1 MDNFQSSGLK
11 PEILSALNDLG
22 FEKPTP
28 IQQQTLGTLLES
40 HQDIIA
46 LAQTG
51 TGKTAAF
58 SLPLLHKLD
67 EKERNVKV
75 LILAPTRE
83 LCLQIAND
91 IKSYTKYMPGVR
103 SLAVYGGAS
112 IVTQIDGL
120 RDKPQIIIG
129 TPGRTL
135 DMIKRNKLLVGN
147 IETLVLDEADE
158 MLSMGF
164 KDDLDDILSGTPE
177 NKQVLLFSATMPV
190 EIRNIASKYM
200 HSPIE
205 ISAGR
210 ANKSNEMITHYY
222 YVVNARDRYN
232 ALKRIA
238 DNNPDIYSIIFCR
251 TKAETQDVADKLGH
265 DGYNADALHGDL
277 SQAQRDYVMNRFRR
291 KHLQMLVA
299 TDVAARGLDVTEL
312 THVINYNLPD
322 DPEVYIHRSGRT
334 GRAGKTGESVSII
347 HTKESGKIRLL
358 EKKIGKS
365 IDLAKV
371 PTGKEICQT
380 QLLKLIEKV
389 KEVEIDDEKIKP
401 FLPSIMN
408 SIADIDHVDLIKKF
422 VLVEFN
428 RFIEYY
434 KDAVDINVGEKS
446 SRSGKTA
453 SDGSGTSYTKFFM
466 NHGSQSK
473 ITPGILINLINEH
486 APDHMIEIGRIEIKK
501 TVTLFDVDTQFKEVL
516 TQAFKATNYKG
527 LVVRPDLEG
536 GDSRTFGGGDSYK
549 KPSYDRGGDRRRSG
563 GDDSRAGRYGGG
575 GDKSRSSSGSG
586 RGEKK
591 SYGSSSYEGGGS
603 RSERPSGY
611 KPKSDSKF
619 KKR

>member
-1 MDNFQSSGLK
+1 
-11 PEILSALNDLG
+11 
-22 FEKPTP
+22 
-28 IQQQTLGTLLES
+28 
-40 HQDIIA
+40 
-46 LAQTG
+46 
-51 TGKTAAF
+51 
-58 SLPLLHKLD
+58 
-67 EKERNVKV
+67 
-75 LILAPTRE
+75 
-83 LCLQIAND
+83 
-91 IKSYTKYMPGVR
+91 
-103 SLAVYGGAS
+103 
-112 IVTQIDGL
+112 
-120 RDKPQIIIG
+120 
-129 TPGRTL
+129 
-135 DMIKRNKLLVGN
+135 
-147 IETLVLDEADE
+147 
-158 MLSMGF
+158 
-164 KDDLDDILSGTPE
+164 LDDILSGTPE
-177 NKQVLLFSATMPV
+177 DKQVLLFSATMPD
-190 EIRNIASKYM
+190 EIRNIAAKYM

-365 IDLAKV
+365 IELAKV

-401 FLPSIMN
+401 FLPSIME

-446 SRSGKTA
+446 SRSA
-453 SDGSGTSYTKFFM
+453 RSGSGEGGAAYTKFFM

-486 APDHMIEIGRIEIKK
+486 APEHMIEIGRIEIKK
-501 TVTLFDVDTQFKEVL
+501 TVTLFDVDSQFKDVL
-516 TQAFKATNYKG
+516 TKAFKATNYKG
-527 LVVRPDLEG
+527 LVVRPDMEGGG
-536 GDSRTFGGGDSYK
+536 GDSRSFGGGDSYK
-549 KPSYDRGGDRRRSG
+549 KPSYGKSSDRGDRGGDRRRSS
-563 GDDSRAGRYGGG
+563 GDDSRSNRYGGG
-575 GDKSRSSSGSG
+575 GDKSRSTSSG

-591 SYGSSSYEGGGS
+591 SYGPSSYEGGS
-603 RSERPSGY
+603 RSERPSAY